1 VVGGGGYGV
10 PSAKYNYRLR
20 KEMDNHQNEI
30 EKGCTEIEDEA
41 REDVWNGD
49 GTRVAIVR
57 TAKTWMSH
65 SAGLGA
71 YFPAKEKS
79 FGLHDNQNL
88 FEGECNR
95 RERRI
100 HPCVL

>member
-1 VVGGGGYGV
+1 
-10 PSAKYNYRLR
+10 
-20 KEMDNHQNEI
+20 MDNHQNEI

-65 SAGLGA
+65 SAGLVNWVRTFQRKKKVSGCTITRTCSRGSATGERGA
-71 YFPAKEKS
+71 YTHVCCNILLLRYMQKC
-79 FGLHDNQNL
+79 NL
-88 FEGECNR
+88 GQINA
-95 RERRI
+95 
-100 HPCVL
+100 